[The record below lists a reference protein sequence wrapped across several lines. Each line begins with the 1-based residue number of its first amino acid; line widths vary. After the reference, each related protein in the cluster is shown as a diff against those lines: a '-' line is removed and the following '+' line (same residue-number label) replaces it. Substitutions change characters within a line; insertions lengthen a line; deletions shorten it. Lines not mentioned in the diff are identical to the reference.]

1 MSKKHPQKHGA
12 EAAAEEKDEERDL
25 PEVEEAQAQAQP
37 QEPKPEEAP
46 AKDEKNKYYDQ
57 LVRLSADFENYR
69 KRTEREKASFLAY
82 GKKQFAEKLLPAYEV
97 LLRQRE
103 ELAKKQN
110 NEECSASL
118 KAVKDGLNMVFTELE
133 KAFKAE
139 GIEHMDVLDKPYDP
153 ATQEVVAM
161 IPSSEAQ
168 DGMVLQEVQM
178 GFTMD
183 GKVLRPARVIVGQ
196 HAEG

>member
-25 PEVEEAQAQAQP
+25 PKVEEAQAQAQP

-183 GKVLRPARVIVGQ
+183 GKVLRPARVIVGH

>member
-1 MSKKHPQKHGA
+1 MSKKHQQKHGA
-12 EAAAEEKDEERDL
+12 AEAAEELNEQDL
-25 PEVEEAQAQAQP
+25 PEVSEPEIDVKPADEPAQ
-37 QEPKPEEAP
+37 EKKP
-46 AKDEKNKYYDQ
+46 DYYDQ

-103 ELAKKQN
+103 ELAKKQTE
-110 NEECSASL
+110 EECPASL

>member
-1 MSKKHPQKHGA
+1 MSKKHQQKHGA
-12 EAAAEEKDEERDL
+12 AEAAEELNEQDL
-25 PEVEEAQAQAQP
+25 PEVSEPEIDVKPADEPAQ
-37 QEPKPEEAP
+37 EKKP
-46 AKDEKNKYYDQ
+46 DYYDQ

-103 ELAKKQN
+103 ELAKKQTE
-110 NEECSASL
+110 EECPASL

-161 IPSSEAQ
+161 LPSSEAQ

>member
-153 ATQEVVAM
+153 ATQEAVAM